1 MLEKHCVK
9 GHHIVLAKK
18 YLINRFGPQ
27 AFEKIITQINP
38 PEREILSKIITSVS
52 WIPEDVYITFLV
64 TADKIFGKGDFE
76 LCRQIG
82 YYLGKETVPRLYKF
96 FIKFGD
102 PSFAI
107 RRSTQFWKQ
116 LHNNGRLEI
125 IPSGPTAVTARLIDK
140 AFPHKAFC
148 ASLIGYCQ
156 GVLEL
161 SGAKNISIDEI
172 QCASEGAS
180 HCEYVGKWE

>member
-1 MLEKHCVK
+1 MNEKDCVK
-9 GHHIVLAKK
+9 GHHIVFARQ
-18 YLINRFGPQ
+18 YLTETFGPE
-27 AFEKIITQINP
+27 AFKETITQMDT
-38 PEREILSKIITSVS
+38 PEQNSLSKIITSVS
-52 WIPEDVYITFLV
+52 WIPEEVYVKFLV
-64 TADKIFGKGDFE
+64 AADKLFGKGDFD

-82 YYLGKETVPRLYKF
+82 YYLGKKTVPTLYKF

-107 RRSTQFWKQ
+107 RRSTQFWQQ

-125 IPSGPTAVTARLIDK
+125 ISGGPSSVTARLIDK
-140 AFPHKAFC
+140 TFPHKAFC

-156 GVLEL
+156 GILEL
-161 SGAKNISIDEI
+161 SGAKNISIHEI

-180 HCEYVGKWE
+180 HCEYVGNWE